1 MYTLLYIHGL
11 RKGEMLA
18 LDKERDFIYKKILFW
33 KIPVTIIVRYAE
45 MYDNLNCTYVLKDTK
60 TGTKRYVDLDLFC
73 AIKLYRY
80 FKELK
85 TNKVFDFRSNSIS
98 VDFHKI
104 IVNSGFD
111 KRHQIR
117 LYDLRHLHA
126 SLMLLHSK
134 NRAYTLKILQERL
147 RSCKYKSDVQYLC
160 TFIKK

>member
-33 KIPVTIIVRYAE
+33 NIPVTIIVRYA
-45 MYDNLNCTYVLKDTK
+45 
-60 TGTKRYVDLDLFC
+60 DLFC